1 MNLGSVDH
9 TAALTRPLPLQPSG
23 YYTPPVIIGLEPMCT
38 FVGGINAPKRLTL
51 KTSDGLQQYELLKGK
66 DDIRQDAVMEQVC
79 VRRQHGWEKGMH
91 ITVFSNKSYG
101 F

>member
-1 MNLGSVDH
+1 MNLGSINH

-23 YYTPPVIIGLEPMCT
+23 NYTPPVIVGLEPICT

-51 KTSDGLQQYELLKGK
+51 KTSDGLKQYELLKGK

-79 VRRQHGWEKGMH
+79 VSGWIIRKEGC
-91 ITVFSNKSYG
+91 ILVL
-101 F
+101 

>member
-79 VRRQHGWEKGMH
+79 VRRQYGWEKGMH
-91 ITVFSNKSYG
+91 ITVFSN
-101 F
+101 